1 MESFLRK
8 PFWFFLFIKSD
19 SSPQPSPKERQKIGI
34 PLLLALSGTLEKQ
47 TGLQKLVMKSWKWLL
62 KFVLLQLNYNDF
74 EMNSTIESNPLL
86 DRLPKHLKQFI
97 KPQDY
102 SDYTPINQAVWR
114 YVMRKNVNYLSKVAH
129 SSYLEGLKKTGIEID
144 HIPSMYGMNRI
155 LTEIGWAAVA
165 VDGFIPPNAFMEFQA
180 YNVLVIASD
189 IRQLEHIEYTP
200 APDII
205 HEGAGHAP
213 IIANPE
219 YAEYLRRFGEI
230 GCKAISSHKDYEMY
244 EAIRLLSILK
254 EAEDTSQADID
265 AAEKAVEDLQNNM
278 GELSEMAQ
286 IRNLHWWTV
295 EYGLIG
301 TVDNPKI
308 YGAGL
313 LSSIGESAWCMTD
326 NVKKIPY
333 DLSAANQSFDITK
346 LQPQLYVTPDFAHL
360 SMVLEEFANKMA
372 LRTGGLSGIN
382 KLIHSNALGT
392 IELSTGIQISGVFTN
407 VIEEEG
413 KPVYIQTTGKTA
425 LSYREKEL
433 VGHGT
438 SKHPEG
444 FGSPI
449 GKLKGINLAIED
461 MSPRDLSA
469 YSITESQNVTLEFEG
484 DITVKGEIITGSRN
498 LHGEIILISLKN
510 CTVTHGETILFQP
523 EWGNYDM
530 AIGKKVVSAFSGP
543 ADVNSFDLISHVP
556 SSKTIKARHT
566 AERDDLEILYQTV
579 RNSRETKDTQT
590 SLEPIFEKL
599 HTNHPN
605 DWLLAIEIAE
615 LLKDRNEPQLLQKV
629 MVYLENLK
637 AKRPEVAHLIAGGLD
652 LIFDK
657 EKA

>member
-1 MESFLRK
+1 MEAHF
-8 PFWFFLFIKSD
+8 
-19 SSPQPSPKERQKIGI
+19 
-34 PLLLALSGTLEKQ
+34 
-47 TGLQKLVMKSWKWLL
+47 
-62 KFVLLQLNYNDF
+62 
-74 EMNSTIESNPLL
+74 ESNPLI

-114 YVMRKNVNYLSKVAH
+114 YVMRKNVDYLSKVAH
-129 SSYLEGLKKTGIEID
+129 ESYLDGLKKTGLEVD
-144 HIPSMYGMNRI
+144 NIPNMYGMNRI
-155 LTEIGWAAVA
+155 LAAIGWAAVA

-230 GCKAISSHKDYEMY
+230 GCKAISSSRDYEMY

-254 EAEDTSQADID
+254 EAEGTPEEEIKK
-265 AAEKAVEDLQNNM
+265 AEDQVDFLQNNM
-278 GELSEMAQ
+278 GELSEMSRV
-286 IRNLHWWTV
+286 RNLHWWTV

-301 TVDNPKI
+301 TVENPKI

-333 DLSAANQSFDITK
+333 NITAADQSFDITK
-346 LQPQLYVTPDFAHL
+346 PQPQLYVTSDFAHL
-360 SMVLEEFANKMA
+360 SLVLEEFANTMA
-372 LRTGGLSGIN
+372 LRTGGLSGIQ
-382 KLIHSNALGT
+382 KLINSKALGT
-392 IELSTGIQISGVFTN
+392 IELSTGIQISGLFTN
-407 VIEEEG
+407 VIEHEG

-438 SKHPEG
+438 QYHAEG

-461 MSPRDLSA
+461 MSPRDLRA
-469 YSITESQNVTLEFEG
+469 YDIYEAEKVTLEFEG
-484 DITVKGEIITGSRN
+484 NITVTGEIITGSRN
-498 LHGEIILISLKN
+498 LQGEIIIISFRN
-510 CTVTHGETILFQP
+510 CTVTHNDAVLFQP
-523 EWGNYDM
+523 EWGIYDM
-530 AIGKKVVSAFSGP
+530 AVGKKVISAFSGP
-543 ADVNSFDLISHVP
+543 ADVNSFDMVNHMP
-556 SSKTIKARHT
+556 SSHTIKAKKSP
-566 AERDDLEILYQTV
+566 EREELEGLYLNIRNLREGKPAVISIENTFDLVQ
-579 RNSRETKDTQT
+579 SK
-590 SLEPIFEKL
+590 
-599 HTNHPN
+599 HPK
-605 DWLLAIEIAE
+605 DWLLSLEIAE
-615 LLKDRNEPQLLQKV
+615 SCNLSGNTELLHNVLIH
-629 MVYLENLK
+629 LEKLK
-637 AKRPEVAHLIAGGLD
+637 QNRPEIAHLISGGLE
-652 LIFDK
+652 LFL
-657 EKA
+657 EKVSL

>member
-1 MESFLRK
+1 
-8 PFWFFLFIKSD
+8 
-19 SSPQPSPKERQKIGI
+19 
-34 PLLLALSGTLEKQ
+34 
-47 TGLQKLVMKSWKWLL
+47 
-62 KFVLLQLNYNDF
+62 
-74 EMNSTIESNPLL
+74 MNASIETNPLL
-86 DRLPKHLKQFI
+86 ERLPKHLKQFI

-114 YVMRKNVNYLSKVAH
+114 YVMRKNVDYLSKVAH
-129 SSYLEGLKKTGIEID
+129 HSYLDGLKKTGIEID
-144 HIPSMYGMNRI
+144 SIPSMYGMNRI

-230 GCKAISSHKDYEMY
+230 GCKAISSHKDYQMY

-254 EAEDTSQADID
+254 EAEDTPQEKID
-265 AAEKAVEDLQNNM
+265 EAEKAVADLQNNM

-301 TVDNPKI
+301 TVENPKI

-333 DLSAANQSFDITK
+333 DISAANQNFDITQ
-346 LQPQLYVTPDFAHL
+346 LQPQLYVTPNFSYL
-360 SMVLEEFANKMA
+360 SLILEEFANKMA
-372 LRTGGLSGIN
+372 LRTGGISGIK
-382 KLIHSNALGT
+382 KLILSNALGT
-392 IELSTGIQISGVFTN
+392 IELSTGLQISGVFTN
-407 VIEEEG
+407 VLEEEG

-438 SKHPEG
+438 LTHPEG

-449 GKLKGINLAIED
+449 GKLKGFNLAIED
-461 MSPRDLSA
+461 MSPKDLQA
-469 YSITESQNVTLEFEG
+469 YSIVENETVKLEFEG
-484 DITVKGEIITGSRN
+484 NIIVEGEIITGSRN
-498 LHGEIILISLKN
+498 LHGEIILISFRN

-543 ADVNSFDLISHVP
+543 ADVNSFDLINNVP
-556 SSKTIKARHT
+556 KTTTIKAKHT
-566 AERDDLEILYQTV
+566 VERDDLEVLYQTV
-579 RNSRETKDTQT
+579 RMIREKKD
-590 SLEPIFEKL
+590 SKSELKSVFEKL
-599 HTNHPN
+599 KNNHQN
-605 DWLLAIEIAE
+605 DWLLSIEIAE
-615 LLKDRNEPQLLQKV
+615 LLKDYEEKQLLQEV
-629 MVYLENLK
+629 LVYLDQLK
-637 AKRPEVAHLIAGGLD
+637 EKRPEVAHLISGGLD
-652 LIFDK
+652 LIFDSSLPQRH
-657 EKA
+657 